1 MSNKK
6 LSIAVIGCGIITWRH
21 LDGMSRI
28 DDCEVYALCETV
40 QDGRAEKLK
49 DKYCTPETKI
59 VTDYKDLIG
68 DPNVDAVII
77 TTPDHTHCQI
87 TCDFLRDG
95 KPVLLE
101 KPMALKKAEC
111 DEMLRVSKETGV
123 MLMVGQVARYS
134 PAFGMMKQM
143 VDAGEIG
150 ELTFI
155 ESEYAHDYMN
165 RRGEGD
171 WRVHPD
177 REGIIG
183 GGCHAIDLLRWIA
196 GNPIDVRAYSNHK
209 YLTTWPVNDTTI
221 AIYNFPNNVIGK
233 VFCGIGVKRAY
244 TMRTCLYGTRGTLV
258 FESGR
263 KFLELYQ
270 CDKDDIHKGFTVPKR
285 IPYTPKGHNMEAEI
299 FDFITALQQGK
310 PAPISP
316 LEGASTVA
324 VACATVEAAAKGKA
338 VKIKYPKY

>member
-1 MSNKK
+1 MSKT
-6 LSIAVIGCGIITWRH
+6 LQVAVIGCGKITWRH

-28 DDCEVYALCETV
+28 DNCEVYALCDTA
-40 QDGRAEKLK
+40 QDDRAEKLK
-49 DKYCTPETKI
+49 AKYGTPETKI
-59 VTDYKDLIG
+59 FTDYKELLG

-101 KPMALKKAEC
+101 KPMALKKEEC

-123 MLMVGQVARYS
+123 MLMVGQVARYGPS
-134 PAFGMMKQM
+134 KIKMKEL
-143 VDAGEIG
+143 VESGAIG
-150 ELTFI
+150 ELTFV
-155 ESEYAHDYMN
+155 EGEYAHDYMN

-196 GNPIDVRAYSNHK
+196 GDPTHVRAYSNHK
-209 YLTTWPVNDTTI
+209 YLTEWPVNDTTI

-233 VFCGIGVKRAY
+233 VFCGIGVKRGY
-244 TMRTCLYGTRGTLV
+244 TMRTCLYGTRGTII

-263 KFLELYQ
+263 NYLELFQ
-270 CDKDDIHKGFTVPKR
+270 CDPDDIHKGFTVPKK
-285 IPYTPKGHNMEAEI
+285 IPFVYKSHNMEDEI
-299 FDFITALQQGK
+299 KDFITALQQGK

>member
-1 MSNKK
+1 MSKILK
-6 LSIAVIGCGIITWRH
+6 IAVIGCGKITWRH
-21 LDGMSRI
+21 LDGMNQI
-28 DDCEVYALCETV
+28 DNCEIYALCDTA
-40 QDGRAEKLK
+40 QDDRAEKLK
-49 DKYCTPETKI
+49 AKYGTPETKI
-59 VTDYKDLIG
+59 FTDYKELLG

-101 KPMALKKAEC
+101 KPMALKKDEC
-111 DEMLRVSKETGV
+111 DEMLRVAKETGV

-134 PAFGMMKQM
+134 PSKIKMKEL
-143 VDAGEIG
+143 VESGAIG

-155 ESEYAHDYMN
+155 EGEYAHDYLN

-183 GGCHAIDLLRWIA
+183 GGCHSIDLLRWFA

-209 YLTTWPVNDTTI
+209 YLTEWPVNDTTI
-221 AIYNFPNNVIGK
+221 AIYNFPNGVIGK
-233 VFCGIGVKRAY
+233 VFCSIGVKRGY
-244 TMRTCLYGTRGTLV
+244 TMRTCLYGTRGTLI

-263 KFLELYQ
+263 KYLELFQ
-270 CDKDDIHKGFTVPKR
+270 CDPDNIHKGFTVAKQ
-285 IPYTPKGHNMEAEI
+285 IPIDLKGHNMEAEI
-299 FDFITALQQGK
+299 YDFVTALQEGR
-310 PAPISP
+310 PSPISP

>member
-6 LSIAVIGCGIITWRH
+6 LRIAVIGCGIITWRH

-59 VTDYKDLIG
+59 VTDYKELIG

-101 KPMALKKAEC
+101 KPMALKKDEC

-134 PAFGMMKQM
+134 PAFGMMKEM

-233 VFCGIGVKRAY
+233 VFCGIGVKRSY
-244 TMRTCLYGTRGTLV
+244 TMRTCIYGTKGTLI
-258 FESGR
+258 FSNYGR
-263 KFLELYQ
+263 EITLY
-270 CDKDDIHKGFTVPKR
+270 KASPEGFGYTVPHR
-285 IPYTPKGHNMEAEI
+285 IPTIPISHNMFAEI
-299 FDFITALQQGK
+299 KDFIDAVVQGK
-310 PAPISP
+310 NPPISP

>member
-49 DKYCTPETKI
+49 AKYCNPETKI
-59 VTDYKDLIG
+59 VADYKDLLG
-68 DPNVDAVII
+68 DPQVDAVII

-101 KPMALKKAEC
+101 KPMALRAEEC
-111 DEMLRVSKETGV
+111 AEMLRVAKETGV

-134 PAFGMMKQM
+134 PAFGMMKEL
-143 VDAGEIG
+143 VDSGAIG

-209 YLTTWPVNDTTI
+209 YLTTWPVNDTTV

-233 VFCGIGVKRAY
+233 VFCSIGVKRVY
-244 TMRTCLYGTRGTLV
+244 TMRTCIYGTKGTLI
-258 FESGR
+258 FGNYD
-263 KFLELYQ
+263 KTMTLY
-270 CDKDDIHKGFTVPKR
+270 KANPEDIHSGFTKPTI
-285 IPYTPKGHNMEAEI
+285 IPCNPKGHNMEAEI
-299 FDFITALQQGK
+299 RDFVLAIQGGK
-310 PAPISP
+310 QPPISP

-324 VACATVEAAAKGKA
+324 VARATVESFTKGKP

>member
-6 LSIAVIGCGIITWRH
+6 LSIAVIGCGKITWRH

-40 QDGRAEKLK
+40 QDGRAEALQA
-49 DKYCTPETKI
+49 KYGAEKI
-59 VTDYKDLIG
+59 VTDYHELLG
-68 DPNVDAVII
+68 DPKVDAVII
-77 TTPDHTHCQI
+77 TTPDNTHCQI
-87 TCDFLRDG
+87 CCDFLRDG

-101 KPMALKKAEC
+101 KPMALRAEEC
-111 DEMLRVSKETGV
+111 AEMLRVSKETGV

-134 PAFGMMKQM
+134 PAFSKMKAM
-143 VDAGEIG
+143 VKKGEIG
-150 ELTFI
+150 ELTFV

-171 WRVHPD
+171 WRVSPD

-196 GNPIDVRAYSNHK
+196 GNPKDVRAYSNHK
-209 YLTTWPVNDTTI
+209 YLTTWPVNDTTV
-221 AIYNFPNNVIGK
+221 AIYNFPKGVIGK
-233 VFCGIGVKRAY
+233 VFCSIGVKRAY

-258 FESGR
+258 YEGGG
-263 KFLELYQ
+263 KKYIELYQ

-285 IPYTPKGHNMEAEI
+285 IPFTPKSHNMEAEI

>member
-6 LSIAVIGCGIITWRH
+6 LRIAVIGCGIITWRH

-59 VTDYKDLIG
+59 VTDYKELIG
-68 DPNVDAVII
+68 DPQIDAVII
-77 TTPDHTHCQI
+77 TTPDGVHCEQA
-87 TCDFLRDG
+87 CAFLRDG

-101 KPMALKKAEC
+101 KPMALTMAEC
-111 DEMLRVSKETGV
+111 EEILRVEKETGKR
-123 MLMVGQVARYS
+123 LMVGQVARYS
-134 PAFGMMKQM
+134 PAFGMMKEM

-155 ESEYAHDYMN
+155 ESEYAHDYSIH
-165 RRGEGD
+165 RGYND
-171 WRVHPD
+171 WRISPE
-177 REGIIG
+177 REGVIG
-183 GGCHAIDLLRWIA
+183 GGCHAIDLLRWLA
-196 GNPIDVRAYSNHK
+196 GNPKDVRAYSNHK

-233 VFCGIGVKRAY
+233 VFCSIGVKRAY
-244 TMRTCLYGTRGTLV
+244 TMRTCIYGTRGTIIY
-258 FESGR
+258 ESGR
-263 KFLELYQ
+263 NYLELFQ

-285 IPYTPKGHNMEAEI
+285 IPVEIKGHNMQDEI
-299 FDFITALQQGK
+299 KDFVGALKAGK